1 VFQHPLE
8 ASALLKPGRNEEEAK
23 QWLAAIFK
31 AHAHLSA
38 AMGVMHP
45 QMYAVGRDALIK
57 IWEDASTE
65 IQEVL
70 RVWPSVYSSLSLMVN
85 RCSPY
90 HLDKM
95 GKPQWFDQL
104 LTVGHYSD
112 LDLVLPTL
120 RLRLDYLPGT
130 VVAFSGKVLIHGVGE
145 TNGDRACIAWYMQ
158 DRVHRAMNVGECGYC
173 HLDDL

>member
-1 VFQHPLE
+1 
-8 ASALLKPGRNEEEAK
+8 
-23 QWLAAIFK
+23 WLATIFK
-31 AHAHLSA
+31 VHAHLSA

-45 QMYAVGRDALIK
+45 QVYTVGRDALIK
-57 IWEDASTE
+57 IWEDASME
-65 IQEVL
+65 IREVL

-120 RLRLDYLPGT
+120 QLRLDYLPGT
-130 VVAFSGKVLIHGVGE
+130 VVAFSGKVLVHRVGK

-158 DRVHRAMNVGECGYC
+158 DRVHRAMNV
-173 HLDDL
+173 